1 MSEPFWYIYANYRPA
16 ADANAAG
23 AAGGGQHQAQQQPSC
38 EFKWARDRLF
48 DRDVATMLY
57 EAAAQEPV
65 TATVMQVGEGEAVGH
80 GCQSPPAAADQQPRW
95 QYPQYSPALSCTRG
109 GKILSAAQLQPRWTE
124 TAARQLALLG
134 PAESVCGRAPGRQQR
149 PVLLVPA

>member
-16 ADANAAG
+16 ADANAAAG
-23 AAGGGQHQAQQQPSC
+23 AAGGGQHQAQQQQPSC

-65 TATVMQVGEGEAVGH
+65 TATVMQVGEGAVCH
-80 GCQSPPAAADQQPRW
+80 SPRQL
-95 QYPQYSPALSCTRG
+95 LSSSSRNG
-109 GKILSAAQLQPRWTE
+109 IILSAAELQPRWPNP
-124 TAARQLALLG
+124 QY
-134 PAESVCGRAPGRQQR
+134 C
-149 PVLLVPA
+149 